1 MNMRKVNFFIITA
14 SLLFGSCSTSYITTS
29 WKADDAAAK
38 QYKKILVLGLIG
50 DPDRSIRDRMEEHL
64 AGDLKDLGYNAV
76 TSVSVYGPKAFE
88 NTSEGE
94 AIKLLN
100 NQGFDAVVTI
110 VLLDKSKEK
119 YYLPGK
125 INYSPYAVQHNRFW
139 GYYSAMNGRI
149 NSPGY
154 YSIDTRYFWES
165 NLFELSGSQLTYS
178 VQSQSFDPESAQKL
192 GHEYGLMIVKDMVKQ
207 NVLHAQTAPVL
218 KSF

>member
-1 MNMRKVNFFIITA
+1 MKKVTFFVIA
-14 SLLFGSCSTSYITTS
+14 VGLLLGSCSTSYITTS
-29 WKADDAAAK
+29 WKSDNATAK

-50 DPDRSIRDRMEEHL
+50 DPDRSIRDKMEEHL

-88 NTSEGE
+88 NTNERK
-94 AIKLLN
+94 AIDLLN

-110 VLLDKSKEK
+110 VLLNKAKEK
-119 YYLPGK
+119 YYVPGR
-125 INYSPYAVQHNRFW
+125 INYSPYEVQHNRFW
-139 GYYSAMNGRI
+139 GYYSAMNERV

-154 YSIDTRYFWES
+154 YSINTTYFWES
-165 NLFELSGSQLTYS
+165 NLFDLSGSKLVYS

-192 GHEYGLMIVKDMVKQ
+192 GHEYGLMIIHDMVKQ
-207 NVLHAQTAPVL
+207 NVLQTQTTPAL